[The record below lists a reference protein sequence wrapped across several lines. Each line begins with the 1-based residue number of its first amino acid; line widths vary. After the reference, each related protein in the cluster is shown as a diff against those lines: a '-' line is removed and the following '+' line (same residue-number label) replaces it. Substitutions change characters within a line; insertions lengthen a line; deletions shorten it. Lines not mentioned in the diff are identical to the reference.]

1 MNSIIKGVIIL
12 KKTPKFVFFYGTED
26 VFSNFHACTFK
37 HQGKT
42 FKSSEQAVMYRKALL
57 FGATKIADAIL
68 RTSTPN
74 QAKALGR
81 SKEIPFD
88 ESIWEE
94 HREKIYFEV
103 LMDKFSIPKMCDALL
118 NTGNR
123 ILVEAS
129 PRDTIWGVGLS
140 ANNPLIQYPNQWKG
154 LNLLGKTLMKVRKEL
169 LVL

>member
-1 MNSIIKGVIIL
+1 M
-12 KKTPKFVFFYGTED
+12 KKTPKFVFFYGAED

-68 RTSTPN
+68 KTTTPN

-88 ESIWEE
+88 EKIWEE
-94 HREKIYFEV
+94 KREDIYFEV
-103 LMDKFSIPKMCDALL
+103 LMDKFSIPKMRDALL
-118 NTGNR
+118 DTGSR

-129 PRDTIWGVGLS
+129 PRDTIWGVGLTATS
-140 ANNPLIQYPNQWKG
+140 PLIQYPNQWKG
-154 LNLLGKTLMKVRKEL
+154 LNLLGKVLTEVRTKTLMSVDA
-169 LVL
+169 